1 MIYEIDVQDAPARFA
16 ELIETIDAGY
26 GVLIRRGDEI
36 IARLAPEWSFH
47 EKAEEPEET
56 QTPEERQAKETFE
69 MFQHD
74 IEDSF

>member
-1 MIYEIDVQDAPARFA
+1 MIYEIDVEDAPARFA

-26 GVLIRRGDEI
+26 GVLIRRGDEV

-47 EKAEEPEET
+47 EHKPEPEEALS
-56 QTPEERQAKETFE
+56 PEESQAKETFE

>member
-1 MIYEIDVQDAPARFA
+1 MIYEIDVQNAAARFA

-47 EKAEEPEET
+47 EKAAEPEET
-56 QTPEERQAKETFE
+56 LTPEERHAKETFE

>member
-26 GVLIRRGDEI
+26 GVLIRRGDEV

-47 EKAEEPEET
+47 EPKPEPEGAL
-56 QTPEERQAKETFE
+56 TPEERQARETFE
-69 MFQHD
+69 LFQAD

>member
-1 MIYEIDVQDAPARFA
+1 MLYEIDVQDAPARFA

-47 EKAEEPEET
+47 EKQDEPEET
-56 QTPEERQAKETFE
+56 LTPEERQAKETFE

>member
-1 MIYEIDVQDAPARFA
+1 MLYEIDVQDAPARFA

-47 EKAEEPEET
+47 EHAPEPEET
-56 QTPEERQAKETFE
+56 LTPEERQAKETFE

>member
-1 MIYEIDVQDAPARFA
+1 MIYEIDIQDAAARFA

-56 QTPEERQAKETFE
+56 LTPEERQAKETFE

>member
-1 MIYEIDVQDAPARFA
+1 MLYEIDIADAPARFA

-56 QTPEERQAKETFE
+56 MTPEERQAKETFE

>member
-1 MIYEIDVQDAPARFA
+1 MIYEIDIQDAPARFA

-47 EKAEEPEET
+47 EKSEEPEET
-56 QTPEERQAKETFE
+56 LTPEERQAKETFE

>member
-1 MIYEIDVQDAPARFA
+1 MLYEIDVEDAPARFA

-26 GVLIRRGDEI
+26 GVLIRRGDEV

-47 EKAEEPEET
+47 EKQDEPEET
-56 QTPEERQAKETFE
+56 LTPEERQAKETFE

>member
-1 MIYEIDVQDAPARFA
+1 MLYEIDIADAPARFA

-47 EKAEEPEET
+47 EKVEEPEET
-56 QTPEERQAKETFE
+56 LTPEERQAKETFE

>member
-47 EKAEEPEET
+47 ERAEEPGET
-56 QTPEERQAKETFE
+56 LTPEERQAKETFE